1 MSGSRRVS
9 GSCEL
14 ENEKY
19 NRGKGS
25 RLSHTMHQGW
35 VLKPIFQAND
45 LFSAWLNQWPLWVRG
60 TPAPAPRP
68 SPVQLTQICEDILSA
83 TSTVFGK
90 MAELDCLS
98 AYNPDRKQ
106 SSWWCHQV
114 VLFFYFMDI
123 CSNLDVFCW
132 RFCSLR
138 IRQIC
143 EQLLFAQ
150 SDATA
155 KIL

>member
-1 MSGSRRVS
+1 MAAGVWAGAVSWKMKNTTEKRAPGCLIRCIRDGFWNLFFRRMTFS
-9 GSCEL
+9 LHGLTNDHCEC
-14 ENEKY
+14 E
-19 NRGKGS
+19 G
-25 RLSHTMHQGW
+25 H
-35 VLKPIFQAND
+35 P
-45 LFSAWLNQWPLWVRG
+45 P
-60 TPAPAPRP
+60 PAPRP

-90 MAELDCLS
+90 IAELDCLS

-114 VLFFYFMDI
+114 VFFSYFMDI